1 MTRTYQ
7 DAFGMKVDEI
17 KRLLKEHPSLMIH
30 SERRTGKT
38 EALIQFIREQ
48 HAGLAIVVCPS
59 QKNAEEFRYRYE
71 ERYPMEVC
79 PTILGP
85 TRIHDIRGRGL
96 PVYVDEWPLLSER
109 AKADLRAEGVR
120 GAVGTIEG
128 PGVLPM

>member
-1 MTRTYQ
+1 MTRTYT
-7 DAFGMKVDEI
+7 DAFGMKIEEI
-17 KRLLKEHPSLMIH
+17 KKLLKEHPGLMIH

-59 QKNAEEFRYRYE
+59 QQDAELFHHRYE

-79 PTILGP
+79 PTVLGP
-85 TRIHDIRGRGL
+85 TRTHDVHGRSL

-109 AKADLRAEGVR
+109 AKSDLRAEGVR
-120 GAVGTIEG
+120 GSVGTIEG
-128 PGVLPM
+128 PVSLPL